1 MKPENLSKLQLSVV
15 LPCLN
20 EENSIEICLKKIK
33 DVFEKE
39 KIYGEIIV
47 VDNGST
53 DRSVEI
59 VKKYKDVKLLFEPQK
74 GYGSALRCGIENA
87 EGKYIIMGDA
97 DNTYD
102 FYEIPKFL
110 EKLKEG
116 YDLVIGSRF
125 KGKILK
131 GAMSFSHRYIGNP
144 ILTGMLRLFFGG
156 NVSDAHCGLRAF
168 TKQAYQ
174 KMNLRTTGMEFASEM
189 VIHALKKKLRIAEI
203 PITYYPRIGES
214 KLSSFRDAWRHIRFM
229 LLYSPDYLFLFPG
242 LIFLVI
248 GFIISLGILLKGAI
262 YLLGRNWGVH
272 VLFFSSVLTLVGWQ
286 ILNIWFSAKAYTH
299 SIGLEESI
307 ATKKLMN
314 FLTLEKIITI
324 GLLIFSVGII
334 GLLYI
339 VYTWAKTNF
348 GPLEEL
354 RLGIF
359 STMLTAMGIQTIF
372 SAFLS
377 SVVQIKYR

>member
-1 MKPENLSKLQLSVV
+1 MRPENLVTPQLSVV

-20 EENSIEICLKKIK
+20 EENSIEICIKKIK

-39 KIYGEIIV
+39 KIDGEIIV

-53 DRSVEI
+53 DRTVEI
-59 VKKYKDVKLLFEPQK
+59 VKKYNDVKLLFEPQK

-87 EGKYIIMGDA
+87 QGEYIIMGDA

-110 EKLKEG
+110 QKLKEG

-144 ILTGMLRLFFGG
+144 ILTGMLKLFFGG
-156 NVSDAHCGLRAF
+156 NISDAHCGLRAF

-174 KMNLRTTGMEFASEM
+174 KMALRTTGMEFASEM
-189 VIHALKKKLRIAEI
+189 VIHALKKKLKITEI

-242 LIFLVI
+242 LIFLFI
-248 GFIISLGILLKGAI
+248 GFSISLGILLKGTI

-272 VLFFSSVLTLVGWQ
+272 VLFFSSVFALVGWQ
-286 ILNIWFSAKAYTH
+286 ILNIWFAAKAYTH
-299 SIGLEESI
+299 SIGLEENI
-307 ATKKLMN
+307 VIKKLMN
-314 FLTLEKIITI
+314 FLTLEKILTI
-324 GLLIFSVGII
+324 GLLIFSIGII

-339 VYTWAKTNF
+339 VYIWAKTNF

-359 STMLTAMGIQTIF
+359 STMLAAMGIQTIF

-377 SVVQIKYR
+377 SVVQIKYK

>member
-1 MKPENLSKLQLSVV
+1 MKQLSVV

-20 EENSIEICLKKIK
+20 EENSIEICIKKIK

-39 KIYGEIIV
+39 KIDGEIIV

-87 EGKYIIMGDA
+87 QGEYIIMGDA

-110 EKLKEG
+110 ERLKEG

-144 ILTGMLRLFFGG
+144 ILTEMLRFFFGG
-156 NVSDAHCGLRAF
+156 NISDAHCGLRGF

-174 KMNLRTTGMEFASEM
+174 KMALRTTGMEFASEM
-189 VIHALKKKLRIAEI
+189 VIHALKKKLKIAEI

-229 LLYSPDYLFLFPG
+229 LLYSPDYLFLLPG
-242 LIFLVI
+242 IILFLV
-248 GFIISLGILLKGAI
+248 GFIISFGILAKGYI
-262 YLLGRNWGVH
+262 SLFGRMWGVH
-272 VLFFSSVLTLVGWQ
+272 VLFFSSVITLVGWQ
-286 ILNIWFSAKAYTH
+286 ILNIWFSAKVYTH
-299 SIGLEESI
+299 MIGLEESNFI
-307 ATKKLMN
+307 KKLMN
-314 FLTLEKIITI
+314 FLTLEKTLVFGLIIFFT
-324 GLLIFSVGII
+324 GLI

-339 VYTWAKTNF
+339 VYIWAKTNF

-359 STMLTAMGIQTIF
+359 STMLAAMGIQTIF

-377 SVVQIKYR
+377 SVLQIKYK

>member
-1 MKPENLSKLQLSVV
+1 MNKEISIV

-20 EENSIEICLKKIK
+20 EENSIGICIQKINDVLEKLKTN
-33 DVFEKE
+33 
-39 KIYGEIIV
+39 GEIIV

-53 DRSVEI
+53 DNSIKVAQNFKNVRI
-59 VKKYKDVKLLFEPQK
+59 LFEPIK
-74 GYGSALRCGIENA
+74 GYGSALRKGIENA

-144 ILTGMLRLFFGG
+144 ILSGMLRLFFGG

-168 TKQAYQ
+168 TKEAYE

-189 VIHALKKKLRIAEI
+189 VIHALKKKLKITEI
-203 PITYYPRIGES
+203 PITYHPRIGES
-214 KLSSFRDAWRHIRFM
+214 KLSSFKDAWRHIRFM
-229 LLYSPDYLFLFPG
+229 LLYSPDYLFLLPG
-242 LIFLVI
+242 I
-248 GFIISLGILLKGAI
+248 ILLSIGLYLSFAILIKDVI
-262 YLLGRNWGVH
+262 YLFGRGWSIH
-272 VLFFSSVLTLVGWQ
+272 VLFFSSVITLVGWQ

-299 SIGLEESI
+299 NVGLEENRFV
-307 ATKKLMN
+307 KNLFD
-314 FLTLEKIITI
+314 FLTLERMLFF
-324 GLLIFSVGII
+324 GLFLFFCGLV

-339 VYTWAKTNF
+339 IYIWAKTNF
-348 GPLEEL
+348 GPLEQGK
-354 RLGIF
+354 LGIL
-359 STMLTAMGIQTIF
+359 SVMLVAMGIQTIF
-372 SAFLS
+372 GAFLS
-377 SVVQIKYR
+377 SVLQIKYK